1 MAQKRAGQGPVS
13 YTHMMSSAYMAR
25 STVKTAEDSLMPRP
39 RTTPV
44 ATGVTHSTK
53 SARMTMTP
61 RRRELGRWG
70 SLWASMNTGMV
81 RVTTIWMAQRA
92 ESRLAINRAMLIGG
106 RPGSR

>member
-1 MAQKRAGQGPVS
+1 M
-13 YTHMMSSAYMAR
+13 
-25 STVKTAEDSLMPRP
+25 KTAEDSLMPRP

-106 RPGSR
+106 YPGSR

>member
-1 MAQKRAGQGPVS
+1 
-13 YTHMMSSAYMAR
+13 MAR

-106 RPGSR
+106 HPGSR